1 MKRLSIA
8 LAAAFAIGAAAP
20 AVAADYIPPPPPPT
34 CADYGFFGSIW
45 CYVHGPGP
53 YHHGR

>member
-20 AVAADYIPPPPPPT
+20 AVAADYIPPPPAPT